1 MKVNTLMMKIVHYLW
16 WFKGECP
23 PKSHIFECYFTNC
36 FRKEGGLLKGVCHW
50 EWDLRFQTPIPACL
64 LSLMLIKCKLSA
76 TAPKKKCLYVCCH
89 VLCYDS
95 NGWPIWSYK
104 QTSKL
109 NVLFFLLSSYLAG
122 HPVSSQK

>member
-50 EWDLRFQTPIPACL
+50 EWDLRFQTPMPACL

-76 TAPKKKCLYVCCH
+76 TAPKKDACMCV
-89 VLCYDS
+89 VMFSAMIVMDDPS
-95 NGWPIWSYK
+95 EAI
-104 QTSKL
+104 SKPP
-109 NVLFFLLSSYLAG
+109 N
-122 HPVSSQK
+122 